1 MRMISMTSMVLTAAL
16 LGVVAVNAQQ
26 GKASRV
32 LVHLTFAGPP
42 DVKTGDEVTTLLRF
56 MATQDVEQ
64 LDASV
69 REGSGLAIL
78 SQPYDV
84 VFSDLRKG
92 MVREFEVRIRVTGE
106 NRGRLVVSY
115 STRSATYGTAR
126 ESKVIEYGATR

>member
-1 MRMISMTSMVLTAAL
+1 MRMISVTSIVLTAVL
-16 LGVVAVNAQQ
+16 LGGVAVNAQQ
-26 GKASRV
+26 SKPSGV
-32 LVHLTFAGPP
+32 LVRVTFTMPP
-42 DVKTGDEVTTLLRF
+42 DTKTGDEVTTILRF
-56 MATQDVEQ
+56 VATQDVEQ

-69 REGSGLAIL
+69 REGSGLVIL

-115 STRSATYGTAR
+115 ATRSTTYGTAR
-126 ESKVIEYGATR
+126 ESKVIEYGAPK